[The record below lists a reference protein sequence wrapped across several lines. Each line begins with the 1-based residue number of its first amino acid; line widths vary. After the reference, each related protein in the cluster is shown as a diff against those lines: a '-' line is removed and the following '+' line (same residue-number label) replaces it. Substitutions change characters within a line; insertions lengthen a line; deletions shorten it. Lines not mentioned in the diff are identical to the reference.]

1 MKMKKNDEPLKVV
14 IDTQEFPFDNFSW
27 SMDKSYI
34 KEPTRNATESFENL
48 VPFSPTKYIAV
59 KDVIKLLRKLG
70 HKVEELDG
78 E

>member
-14 IDTQEFPFDNFSW
+14 IDTQEIPFDSFSW
-27 SMDKSYI
+27 SMDKAYV
-34 KEPTRNATESFENL
+34 KEPTRNTSESFENL